1 LGVYALYTK
10 KPNLKRASLILSRAT
25 VERGEREVV
34 QVPRSAD
41 GRSAGPLPLRPPL
54 RWWESGGTSDPCLRR
69 VDSRVGFPG
78 GAGEVVAAALW
89 NKVAGSCSPSRRCS
103 VGCCRRDSGVGLA
116 GVVLAW
122 GTSSLGVFWSSRL
135 LPRAAVAVGSCGSS
149 KLVEEGGDG
158 SGLPDPRRPVLGVRA
173 PRSAEAGL
181 QLLPVLF
188 VVLLQAW
195 RLARAGVLG
204 LTAGEVRGAAPADV
218 ALAFARSRRLRR
230 VDVAATSTRSSPLSS
245 SPATQLWRA
254 GASSLLPATMRL
266 RGVRQ
271 RIGFCA
277 EDSKCLFV
285 IFCFFRVP
293 SVKWGQLSHVWTIL
307 VFSSFLT

>member
-1 LGVYALYTK
+1 MAGTTRNPQIGELC
-10 KPNLKRASLILSRAT
+10 SLILSRAT

-78 GAGEVVAAALW
+78 GAGEVVAAAALW

-158 SGLPDPRRPVLGVRA
+158 SGLPVPRRPVLGVRA

-218 ALAFARSRRLRR
+218 ALAFARSRRPRR
-230 VDVAATSTRSSPLSS
+230 VDTAATSTRSSPLKFLSGDS
-245 SPATQLWRA
+245 AAACGGFFSPSGEDVAPVRAAADRLWRRRSQ
-254 GASSLLPATMRL
+254 GLSCYFFLFQGS
-266 RGVRQ
+266 
-271 RIGFCA
+271 FCISGTA
-277 EDSKCLFV
+277 VPCLDYSC
-285 IFCFFRVP
+285 I
-293 SVKWGQLSHVWTIL
+293 
-307 VFSSFLT
+307 FLT